1 MGKSKE
7 HQNMITFRLVE
18 KDMNKYENHRS
29 FSSAN
34 STNVDTTD
42 MINDV
47 MRKHKAAWNVLA
59 K

>member
-1 MGKSKE
+1 MEKNKE
-7 HQNMITFRLVE
+7 HKNMISFRFVE